1 MEEEKIYEILN
12 DPNTWDWDGCSYSE
26 NGNNMGYLDN
36 VFDDIFKKAK
46 ELQGAQNTK
55 AGQKARL

>member
-1 MEEEKIYEILN
+1 MAMEEEKIDEILN

-46 ELQGAQNTK
+46 ELQGA
-55 AGQKARL
+55 